1 MKTTKDY
8 LLLCPFLLGPLVFS
22 SHTPAFLKAVCQV
35 LSPTGPPFNDIL
47 LNLPPLKEELVGMGL
62 ILSYTIH
69 ILNFWKLLLSCV
81 LDYQSIQI
89 FPTCELL
96 RLTFHCHWSSHFHSF
111 SPSPTYIM
119 STLRAKTS
127 LLAVLLSA
135 RELSSVW
142 VLREVFD

>member
-35 LSPTGPPFNDIL
+35 LSPAGPPFNDIL

-62 ILSYTIH
+62 LLSYTIH

-96 RLTFHCHWSSHFHSF
+96 RLNISLSLVISLPFIFSFPNLHYEHFKGQNQSSGC
-111 SPSPTYIM
+111 III
-119 STLRAKTS
+119 RQGA
-127 LLAVLLSA
+127 
-135 RELSSVW
+135 
-142 VLREVFD
+142 